1 MRRDMLREVLTS
13 VDIEKSVNSRWILP
27 LHVTSYGTQSS
38 RAIELKAPKPKKWR
52 LKTFSKRHAAFLKWH
67 PLVGDVCV
75 MDVKR
80 DMGLHATC
88 QSRTFLTFGNT
99 RRVP

>member
-13 VDIEKSVNSRWILP
+13 VDIEKSVNSRWIQP

-80 DMGLHATC
+80 DTRLHPTC
-88 QSRTFLTFGNT
+88 LSRTFFTFGNT
-99 RRVP
+99 GRVP